1 MRVSASSVINSVAD
15 TSATPK
21 RYRVGRAESEHMGES
36 VPSGVLTP
44 VLRPAFIAA
53 SIAWALVLPLAPA
66 IAARAQATP
75 IEGGFLLAV
84 YAIGSGICHQRPER
98 SFFLWSHQMPV
109 CARCAGIYFGAA
121 IAALVAITLPPL
133 KGWPTTGGEGRPT
146 TAGAMGP
153 RVSARVWRAILV
165 AASLPTAASI
175 FYEWI
180 TGDMPSHWVRAATG
194 LPLGAAIAATVVS
207 ALAPLRR
214 GADD

>member
-1 MRVSASSVINSVAD
+1 MLTSV
-15 TSATPK
+15 
-21 RYRVGRAESEHMGES
+21 
-36 VPSGVLTP
+36 LQ
-44 VLRPAFIAA
+44 PAFIAA

-109 CARCAGIYFGAA
+109 CARCAGIYLGAA
-121 IAALVAITLPPL
+121 IAAIAAICMVPL
-133 KGWPTTGGEGRPT
+133 KGRPT
-146 TAGAMGP
+146 
-153 RVSARVWRAILV
+153 SVWRAILI
-165 AASLPTAASI
+165 AAALPTAASI
-175 FYEWI
+175 LYEWI
-180 TGDMPSHWVRAATG
+180 AGDMPSNWVRAATG

-207 ALAPLRR
+207 ALAPLRL

>member
-1 MRVSASSVINSVAD
+1 
-15 TSATPK
+15 
-21 RYRVGRAESEHMGES
+21 MGES
-36 VPSGVLTP
+36 VPSGVLTS

-75 IEGGFLLAV
+75 VEGGFLLAV

-121 IAALVAITLPPL
+121 IAAIA
-133 KGWPTTGGEGRPT
+133 
-146 TAGAMGP
+146 AMGMAP
-153 RVSARVWRAILV
+153 VKGRRASAWRAILV
-165 AASLPTAASI
+165 AASLPAAASI
-175 FYEWI
+175 LFEWI

-207 ALAPLRR
+207 ALAPIRL